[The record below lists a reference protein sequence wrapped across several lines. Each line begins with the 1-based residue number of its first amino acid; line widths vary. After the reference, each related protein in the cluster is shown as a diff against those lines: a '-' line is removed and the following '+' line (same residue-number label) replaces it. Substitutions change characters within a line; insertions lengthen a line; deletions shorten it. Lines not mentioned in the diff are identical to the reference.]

1 MPYGLAIDSKGRIYV
16 DVHKV
21 HIVRFDDM
29 TGKGWTVL
37 TTSNT
42 GQKLD
47 PPSSISIGPD
57 GVTYVADSGNNRIV
71 RMTDMT
77 GAGWQTL
84 DNLDHPVSVRA
95 ALDGRLYVGLA
106 YHPGLHLYSSINED
120 GHRIMRTKSGTR
132 GILAPAGR

>member
-1 MPYGLAIDSKGRIYV
+1 MWSLRSDHLKWDAERNHFNWPLGLA
-16 DVHKV
+16 
-21 HIVRFDDM
+21 
-29 TGKGWTVL
+29 
-37 TTSNT
+37 
-42 GQKLD
+42 LD
-47 PPSSISIGPD
+47 AQDRLYI
-57 GVTYVADSGNNRIV
+57 ADSCNNRIV

-106 YHPGLHLYSSINED
+106 YHPGLHLYSPINED

-132 GILAPAGR
+132 GILAPAGK

>member
-1 MPYGLAIDSKGRIYV
+1 
-16 DVHKV
+16 
-21 HIVRFDDM
+21 M

-42 GQKLD
+42 GQKSY

-57 GVTYVADSGNNRIV
+57 GVTYVADFGNNRIV

-106 YHPGLHLYSSINED
+106 YHPGLHLYSPINED

-132 GILAPAGR
+132 GILAPAGK